1 MGIYVPEAVAEATLA
16 RYQAGIRT
24 EGRII
29 EATRELLSESG
40 LEGTTLK
47 AICARAGI
55 QAGSFYN
62 LFASKEEAVLR
73 VIAEA
78 IAAADAEPLA
88 TDTETVDDLIAAYGR
103 FVEQQPELARIY
115 VQLAAS
121 GGLTD
126 EGVARRFL
134 GHHQRRLQRLAAAIE
149 RCQPDLAPTEITA
162 RAELVLATLN
172 GLAFHWMLEPDF
184 DLTSHADRLA
194 AISRLRTASA

>member
-1 MGIYVPEAVAEATLA
+1 MA

-62 LFASKEEAVLR
+62 LFSSKEEAVLR

-78 IAAADAEPLA
+78 IAAADAGPLA
-88 TDTETVDDLIAAYGR
+88 TDTETVDDLIAAYGH

-126 EGVARRFL
+126 EDVARRFL
-134 GHHQRRLQRLAAAIE
+134 GHHQRRLQRLAGAIE
-149 RCQPDLAPTEITA
+149 RTQPGLGAAEVTA

-184 DLTSHADRLA
+184 DLASHADRLA
-194 AISRLRTASA
+194 AIPRLQATP